1 MLFLSLF
8 KQVWIDYILQLGLNW
23 FNFSHHFEMIFLSL
37 FSLMLLVVFFVED
50 SFVKDVILIFHLFSY
65 LFCVNHLIF
74 DTRVEP
80 LKGFLL
86 RHSDSRVD

>member
-1 MLFLSLF
+1 
-8 KQVWIDYILQLGLNW
+8 
-23 FNFSHHFEMIFLSL
+23 
-37 FSLMLLVVFFVED
+37 
-50 SFVKDVILIFHLFSY
+50 LIFHLFSY